1 MNLRLTK
8 PHEANYAQLNVD
20 FEGFSQRSQ
29 ILYYDMPQTYGQM
42 SMLELSI
49 ISRMA
54 QCMKPKRIFEFGR
67 CDGMTTAQLA
77 ASNPEAHIWTLDLP
91 TPMKRTYETS
101 NSAVSHDRW
110 ASMRVSDRITEILI
124 DSTAFVPTDDMIGT
138 FDVVLIDGGHE
149 WSEISA
155 DTENAM
161 RMLKAGGLLI
171 WHDYQKRN
179 FPAVTAYLASIS
191 DKMDVK
197 WIHSRAD
204 YLETSIVY
212 SII

>member
-1 MNLRLTK
+1 
-8 PHEANYAQLNVD
+8 
-20 FEGFSQRSQ
+20 
-29 ILYYDMPQTYGQM
+29 
-42 SMLELSI
+42 
-49 ISRMA
+49 
-54 QCMKPKRIFEFGR
+54 
-67 CDGMTTAQLA
+67 
-77 ASNPEAHIWTLDLP
+77 
-91 TPMKRTYETS
+91 
-101 NSAVSHDRW
+101 
-110 ASMRVSDRITEILI
+110 MRVSDRITEILI

>member
-1 MNLRLTK
+1 MMHLTK
-8 PHEANYAQLNVD
+8 PKEVSYSQLNVD
-20 FEGFSQRSQ
+20 FDGFAQRSVS
-29 ILYYDMPQTYGQM
+29 LLHDMPQSYGQM

-49 ISRMA
+49 VSRMV

-67 CDGMTTAQLA
+67 CDGMTTLQLA

-91 TPMKRTYETS
+91 TPLKTYETS

-110 ASMRVSDRITEILI
+110 KSMGVYDRITEVLV
-124 DSTAFVPTDDMIGT
+124 DSKDYVPSEDMLGT
-138 FDVVLIDGGHE
+138 FDAVLIDGGHE

-155 DTENAM
+155 DTENAVK
-161 RMLKAGGLLI
+161 MLREGGLII

-179 FPAVTAYLASIS
+179 FPAVTAYLSYIGGQFDA
-191 DKMDVK
+191 K
-197 WIHSRAD
+197 WINSRAD

-212 SII
+212 AFE